1 MADKV
6 YKIIEIVGTSDDSVD
21 QAMRNA
27 VERASKSLKGLDW
40 VEMTNVRGLIEN
52 GKLSQ
57 FQVSLKVG
65 FRMMEEADLKG

>member
-1 MADKV
+1 MSDKV
-6 YKIIEIVGTSDDSVD
+6 YKIIEIVGTSGDSVD

-27 VERASKSLKGLDW
+27 VDRASKTLKGLDW
-40 VEMTNVRGLIEN
+40 VEMTQVRGLIEN

-65 FRMMEEADLKG
+65 FRLMEESDLKA

>member
-1 MADKV
+1 MSDKV

-27 VERASKSLKGLDW
+27 VDRASKTLKGLDW
-40 VEMTNVRGLIEN
+40 VEMTQVRGLIEN

-65 FRMMEEADLKG
+65 FRLMEDGDLKA